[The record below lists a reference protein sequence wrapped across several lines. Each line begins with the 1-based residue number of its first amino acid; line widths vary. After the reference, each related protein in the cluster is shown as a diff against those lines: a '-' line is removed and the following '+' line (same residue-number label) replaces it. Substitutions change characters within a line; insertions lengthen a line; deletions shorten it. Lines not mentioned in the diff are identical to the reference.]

1 MKKFVIPAGVL
12 LLPGIALAATLEDV
26 LNKFGDLINIAG
38 PIVVG
43 LALLYFFWGLAN
55 YIFSSDDPEKKESGR
70 NIMIWGVIALFV
82 MVSVWGLVNV
92 ISSTF
97 NLDTSTPTIPSVRGL
112 GGSRSPSGGAGFGNT
127 TDVPY
132 LFR

>member
-1 MKKFVIPAGVL
+1 MKKVILTAMAFAPALAFAQTLGNIETL
-12 LLPGIALAATLEDV
+12 LRSVGRLIDIAL
-26 LNKFGDLINIAG
+26 
-38 PIVVG
+38 PIVVAI
-43 LALLYFFWGLAN
+43 ALLGFFWGLAN

-97 NLDTSTPTIPSVRGL
+97 NLDTSTPTIPKIPGIGR
-112 GGSRSPSGGAGFGNT
+112 
-127 TDVPY
+127 
-132 LFR
+132 

>member
-1 MKKFVIPAGVL
+1 MAGNRHAMHYQYLRHSMKKFIIPASAL
-12 LLPGIALAATLEDV
+12 LLPGIAFAATLEDV
-26 LNKFGDLINIAG
+26 LDEIGNLINIAG

-43 LALLYFFWGLAN
+43 LALLYFFWGLAS

-92 ISSTF
+92 LADTF
-97 NLDTSTPTIPSVRGL
+97 NLDTQNTPDVPNIPGL
-112 GGSRSPSGGAGFGNT
+112 GR
-127 TDVPY
+127 
-132 LFR
+132 

>member
-1 MKKFVIPAGVL
+1 MAETPHYQLLIFPMKKFVIPAGVL

-97 NLDTSTPTIPSVRGL
+97 NLDTSTPDIPKIPGIGR
-112 GGSRSPSGGAGFGNT
+112 
-127 TDVPY
+127 
-132 LFR
+132 